1 MDMRLEGKKAIVTG
15 GGRGIGRAIALAY
28 AKEGADILVNYH
40 SNDAAAQ
47 EVVKEVEGMGRKAV
61 TVKADVSNYSDAHK
75 MVETAA
81 NELGGVDILVNNAG
95 MSKPGMLL
103 KMSEEDWDKIIDIH
117 LKGTFNGS
125 QAAGRYMKEQKSG
138 RIINVISSAGLF
150 GTIGQINYSS
160 AKAGVIGFTKS
171 ACRELGR
178 YNITV
183 NAICPGI
190 TATEMTEKVRTD
202 EKLREIYLGR
212 IQLGRFGEPED
223 IAPAFVFFASD
234 EASYVTGQVLAVDGG
249 YIG

>member
-1 MDMRLEGKKAIVTG
+1 MRLEGKKAIVTG
-15 GGRGIGRAIALAY
+15 AGRGIGRAIALNFAR
-28 AKEGADILVNYH
+28 EGADILVNYH

-47 EVVKEVEGMGRKAV
+47 EVIQKVEEMGRNAV
-61 TVKADVSNYSDAHK
+61 AVKADVSSYQDAYK
-75 MVETAA
+75 MVDAA
-81 NELGGVDILVNNAG
+81 VNDLGGLDILVNNAG
-95 MSKPGMLL
+95 MSKPGMML

-117 LKGTFNGS
+117 LKGTFNAS
-125 QAAGRYMKEQKSG
+125 QAAGRHMKEQKSG

-171 ACRELGR
+171 ASRELGR

-190 TATEMTEKVRTD
+190 TATEMTEKLRTD
-202 EKLREIYLGR
+202 EKLKEIYLGR
-212 IQLGRFGEPED
+212 IQLGRFGQPED
-223 IAPAFVFFASD
+223 ISPAFVFFASD